1 MNNIKNA
8 CQQIKYPFANFYR
21 LVLITLS
28 IASGNCLAQEWG
40 LQTRNDITLPKD
52 QKIGYRPTLSF
63 CIERDEVTGSFHAY
77 NANQARF
84 NQIWMDQKNAKQGS
98 DAIHALVKMGIKHLY
113 KSFYARSSGAKRF
126 LPNEEGSIAVP
137 KFSKYETDYK
147 LHLRSDSVALGV
159 AMAF

>member
-8 CQQIKYPFANFYR
+8 CQQIKSPLVYFYR
-21 LVLITLS
+21 LVLLILS
-28 IASGNCLAQEWG
+28 IVSGNCLAQEWG
-40 LQTRNDITLPKD
+40 VQTPNDITLPHD
-52 QKIGYRPTLSF
+52 QKLGYQPTLSF
-63 CIERDEVTGSFHAY
+63 CIERDTETGNYQAL

-84 NQIWMDQKNAKQGS
+84 NQVWMDQNNAKQGS
-98 DAIHALVKMGIKHLY
+98 DAIHALVKMGIKRLY
-113 KSFYARSSGAKRF
+113 KSFYARSSGAKRY

-137 KFSKYETDYK
+137 KFSKYETDYR